1 MLDPTPATGRTLV
14 LPARLRRGRVRCPG
28 AIRRADGPVRRRSPR
43 VAMIIPAH
51 NEERL
56 IGATIDSVLSQSLVP
71 DRIVVVADNCTD
83 RTVEIARAR
92 GVEVLQTVGN
102 TARKAGA
109 LNHGFRYVR
118 RADVVVQVDADM
130 TFDRHFVREM
140 VAAVHADRAAGA
152 VTGRVGVQPF
162 DGGGPVRWFLWAMQR
177 LEYYYYDSMKIENRG
192 RVWCISG
199 TGGAYRGS
207 VLRRLSVD
215 RPGPWDER
223 SIVED
228 YTLTLEI
235 EELGWRTGSA
245 LSAFAWSDTMGTP
258 RELWRQ
264 RMRWNAGTFSEWR
277 RRPASRPMRNDRRTF
292 YRGLILIALNPLFL
306 LLTLTTLVFGSVR
319 LSMTSAVIAAFFA
332 LERLYRLRYVPK
344 RTAADVVLAVAV
356 IPEFA
361 YRMFVDLNLFVAL
374 TRTVIRRRSHVT
386 W

>member
-1 MLDPTPATGRTLV
+1 ML
-14 LPARLRRGRVRCPG
+14 
-28 AIRRADGPVRRRSPR
+28 
-43 VAMIIPAH
+43 IPAH
-51 NEERL
+51 NEDRL
-56 IGATIDSVLSQSLVP
+56 IGKTIDSVLNQSLVP

-83 RTVEIARAR
+83 RTVEIARAK
-92 GVEVLQTVGN
+92 GVEVIETVGN
-102 TARKAGA
+102 TAKKAGA
-109 LNHGFRYVR
+109 LNQGFRHVR
-118 RADVVVQVDADM
+118 KADVVVQVDADI

-140 VAAVHADRAAGA
+140 VAALRADRQAGA

-162 DGGGPVRWFLWAMQR
+162 GGGGPMRRFLWAMQR

-215 RPGPWDER
+215 RPGPWDED

-245 LSAFAWSDTMGTP
+245 LHAFAWSDTMETP
-258 RELWRQ
+258 RQLWRQ
-264 RMRWNAGTFSEWR
+264 RMRWNAGTFTEWR
-277 RRPASRPMRNDRRTF
+277 RRPSSGPMRSDRWTF
-292 YRGLILIALNPLFL
+292 YRGLVLVALNPLFL
-306 LLTLTTLVFGSVR
+306 MLTVATLLLGVAQVSLTSG
-319 LSMTSAVIAAFFA
+319 VIAAFFA
-332 LERLYRLRYVPK
+332 VDRLYRLRYVPK
-344 RTAADVVLAVAV
+344 RTVADVLFAVTV
-356 IPEFA
+356 VPEFA

-374 TRTVIRRRSHVT
+374 ARSAFRRRTPLS